1 MLLCFYGILPNS
13 KKKGVLMSSLVL
25 LLIIAALVGIGLFLD
40 LVLRDTIKTRGLFNK
55 IFNLAFVI
63 AVTAIATK
71 LLLALTLVK

>member
-1 MLLCFYGILPNS
+1 ML
-13 KKKGVLMSSLVL
+13 SLVL

-63 AVTAIATK
+63 AVIAIAIK

>member
-1 MLLCFYGILPNS
+1 ML
-13 KKKGVLMSSLVL
+13 SLVL

-40 LVLRDTIKTRGLFNK
+40 LVLRDTIKTKSLFNK

-63 AVTAIATK
+63 AVIAIAIK